1 MLKVINIEL
10 KKAIKTKYFISAI
23 LIGVL
28 ISIIGLVYNVKLVQ
42 ENVVYEGMN
51 PCIEACTLFNHW
63 IGGEGF
69 SLGSSLY
76 FFVYPLI
83 IAIPYGWSFCC
94 EKTSGYMRQMIIR
107 TGKVKYLFAK
117 YVATF
122 ISGGLAM
129 VIPLITNFMMT
140 ALFVPA
146 LRPVPTYDTSY
157 GVFGVSMF
165 SKYYYTHPYMY
176 VGLYLLVDFVFCGA
190 LASLT
195 MLSAQF
201 IKYKWINC
209 IFPFVVCMGINV
221 VDNMLHSND
230 ITTNYYQVSPFY
242 FTRGMQTGY
251 PARLSIIMGI
261 VFIMIL
267 LVTTVNVVWIRR
279 KDIM

>member
-1 MLKVINIEL
+1 MLKVINVEL
-10 KKAIKTKYFISAI
+10 RKAIKTKYFISAI

-28 ISIIGLVYNVKLVQ
+28 ISIIGLVYNVNLVR

-51 PCIEACTLFNHW
+51 PCHEASTLFNHW

-76 FFVYPLI
+76 FFVYPIL
-83 IAIPYGWSFCC
+83 IAIPYGWSFCS
-94 EKTSGYMRQMIIR
+94 EKTSGYMRQMIVR
-107 TGKVKYLFAK
+107 TGKGKYILAK

-122 ISGGLAM
+122 ISGGLVM
-129 VIPLITNFMMT
+129 VLPLIINFMLT
-140 ALFVPA
+140 ALFIPA
-146 LRPVPTYDTSY
+146 LRPVPTYDTMY
-157 GVFGVSMF
+157 GVFGISML
-165 SKYYYTHPYMY
+165 SKLYYTHPFMY
-176 VGLYLLVDFVFCGA
+176 VGLYLLVDFAFCGA
-190 LASLT
+190 LACLT

-221 VDNMLHSND
+221 LDNMFHSNTA
-230 ITTNYYQVSPFY
+230 TTSYYQVSPFY

-251 PARLSIIMGI
+251 PANLSIIVRI
-261 VFIMIL
+261 FLVMIL
-267 LVTTVNVVWIRR
+267 LVTIVNAVWICR